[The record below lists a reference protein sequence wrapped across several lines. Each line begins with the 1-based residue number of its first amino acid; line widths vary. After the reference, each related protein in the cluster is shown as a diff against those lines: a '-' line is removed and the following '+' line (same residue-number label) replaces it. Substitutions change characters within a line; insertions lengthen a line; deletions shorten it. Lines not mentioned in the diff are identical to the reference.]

1 MPILINRY
9 LNQSRVVSAVKHHFS
24 TVAFFAGFLWDALT
38 IGVKVNA
45 SDLLILSA
53 YLLGAIPIIWWLA
66 KKSNPNS
73 GCDEVFAPPEPNED
87 TEHWKTRLPFMLL
100 QFLFGSLFSA
110 LFILYFKSSSH
121 IAAFLWC
128 LGLGVLLVANEFF
141 ESAYRRFTLT
151 WTLFG
156 FCAILV
162 LNFVLPYIVGSVH
175 AIWFFLS
182 IILALLFTTYLKR
195 NICPHLGNIIPTYV
209 LAFILATAYIFD
221 FIPPVPLVKRD
232 IQVGT
237 QLEKVQGKYGV
248 EYVLQ
253 QDKTPAW
260 FIWRRVMTK
269 VIHIKPG
276 EGVYCISAIFAPA
289 GIKSKLYHNWQFYD
303 EKRGWVSMSRVGF
316 DVTGGR
322 NNGFR
327 GYTIKTNLQYG
338 EWRVSVETE
347 NASTI
352 AIYEFDV
359 KKSDGDQ
366 ERMAVTL

>member
-1 MPILINRY
+1 MPILTK
-9 LNQSRVVSAVKHHFS
+9 LNSSPIIAGIKHHFS

-73 GCDEVFAPPEPNED
+73 DNAEMFEPPEEGED
-87 TEHWKTRLPFMLL
+87 PEHWKTRLPFMLL

-141 ESAYRRFTLT
+141 ESAYRRFTLS

-182 IILALLFTTYLKR
+182 IILAVMITTVLKRRLSAQMGSIWPTYLVAA
-195 NICPHLGNIIPTYV
+195 ILASAYV
-209 LAFILATAYIFD
+209 LD

-232 IQVGT
+232 IEIGT
-237 QLEKVQGKYGV
+237 QLEKRPTENGFQ
-248 EYVLQ
+248 YVLK
-253 QDKTPAW
+253 QDQAPIWMFWRKTSKST
-260 FIWRRVMTK
+260 V
-269 VIHIKPG
+269 HLNPG
-276 EGVYCISAIFAPA
+276 EGLYCISAVFAPA
-289 GIKSKLYHNWQFYD
+289 GIRTKLYHNWQYYD
-303 EKRGWVSMSRVGF
+303 AKKGWVSMSRTGF
-316 DVTGGR
+316 GVAGGR

-327 GYTIKTNLQYG
+327 GYTLKTNLRYG

-347 NASTI
+347 NARTI
-352 AIYEFDV
+352 TVYDFDV
-359 KKSDGDQ
+359 KPNDNNQAKLSV
-366 ERMAVTL
+366 AI